1 MNMTRNRELT
11 PKQEARR
18 DDFIANLRL
27 AGIDPKTVIKGLQPE
42 VALATS
48 DVSASVAEV
57 IKPDELQVTADQT
70 AELAREV
77 IGHSRWPEPMGHG
90 IDNKIVSDVAFP
102 RYS

>member
-1 MNMTRNRELT
+1 MTRNRQFT

-27 AGIDPKTVIKGLQPE
+27 AGIDPNTVVKGLQPE
-42 VALATS
+42 VALVTS
-48 DVSASVAEV
+48 DVSDSVTEA
-57 IKPDELQVTADQT
+57 IKPDELQVKAEQT

-77 IGHSRWPEPMGHG
+77 VGHSRWPEPMGHG